1 MYEIGIE
8 EARKSLGEIANRA
21 ELAGDITY
29 LTRHG
34 RAIAAV
40 VPMLRPTRGDQKGQ
54 RMITT
59 DIPAHHTSTDTG
71 LTVETWECTCGAT
84 GVESDDE
91 FASTLALAHQREAA
105 QPILREMSAGEIAAL
120 LRASSADNWQ
130 LTAAIE
136 LLIAHETWLYDPALR
151 TYLQGSWSSDGT
163 FLVYLDWRTMAEELG
178 LYRDAITTLRR
189 GGAPDKAI
197 TALQQWSDQHDGRL
211 VTLDG
216 STSENAILRIAAS
229 IATDLPLQL
238 ADDTSSLDNR
248 NRGLVLT
255 AIGHLLSHGG
265 GVAFASAITWTN

>member
-40 VPMLRPTRGDQKGQ
+40 VPMLRSTRGGQKGH
-54 RMITT
+54 RMITI
-59 DIPAHHTSTDTG
+59 DIPAHHTSTDAG
-71 LTVETWECTCGAT
+71 VMLETWECTCGAA
-84 GVESDDE
+84 GVESNDE
-91 FASTLALAHQREAA
+91 FASTLALAHEREAA
-105 QPILREMSAGEIAAL
+105 QPVLRDLPAGEIAAL

-130 LTAAIE
+130 ITAAIE
-136 LLIAHETWLYDPALR
+136 LLIAHDSWLHDPALR
-151 TYLQGSWSSDGT
+151 TYLQGSWASDGT
-163 FLVYLDWRTMAEELG
+163 FLVHLDWRTMAEELG
-178 LYRDAITTLRR
+178 LYRDAVTTLRR

-197 TALQQWSDQHDGRL
+197 TALQQWSDQHDERL

-229 IATDLPLQL
+229 IATNLPLQL
-238 ADDTSSLDNR
+238 AEDTSSLDNR